1 MSESDY
7 KPQYKIQMYG
17 TEKAY
22 LNGWFTV
29 EEMQSI
35 LATME
40 NMRKAAQDQNLQ
52 SSRTTE

>member
-1 MSESDY
+1 
-7 KPQYKIQMYG
+7 MYG

-40 NMRKAAQDQNLQ
+40 NMRKASNDNLQ
-52 SSRTTE
+52 GENHDEAN

>member
-1 MSESDY
+1 MSESD
-7 KPQYKIQMYG
+7 YKIQMYG

-29 EEMQSI
+29 EEIQSI

-40 NMRKAAQDQNLQ
+40 NMRKASDDQNLPCNPI
-52 SSRTTE
+52 TE